1 MQHSDIR
8 GLVHPIWPSFL
19 VKQSIPQR
27 EQISAEIDKVLNGE
41 LRMIS
46 LAAILP
52 KLCLHFFSRPSPAN
66 PSLSW
71 GSMC

>member
-19 VKQSIPQR
+19 VKQSMPQR

-46 LAAILP
+46 LAGGSAILP
-52 KLCLHFFSRPSPAN
+52 I
-66 PSLSW
+66 
-71 GSMC
+71 